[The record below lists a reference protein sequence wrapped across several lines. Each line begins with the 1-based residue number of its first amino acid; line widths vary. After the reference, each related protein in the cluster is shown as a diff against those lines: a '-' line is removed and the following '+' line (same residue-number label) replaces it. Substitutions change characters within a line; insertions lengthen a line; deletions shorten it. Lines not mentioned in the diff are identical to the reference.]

1 MFSAGMGIGLMFYG
15 VAEPFVVIMM
25 LLCVAFARDLRNDPQ
40 VRLEDK
46 SAEVVEQAVDYGTSH
61 YGDHFT
67 LRVLAFPGARPRRR
81 TDDPEA
87 VTAGHGDSTSTGPE
101 RRRPQPSEAIRH
113 CP

>member
-1 MFSAGMGIGLMFYG
+1 MFSAGMGIGLMFYS
-15 VAEPFVVIMM
+15 VAAPFVVIMV

-81 TDDPEA
+81 ADDPEA
-87 VTAGHGDSTSTGPE
+87 VTTGHGDLDGTGTT
-101 RRRPQPSEAIRH
+101 PS
-113 CP
+113 

>member
-1 MFSAGMGIGLMFYG
+1 M
-15 VAEPFVVIMM
+15 V

-67 LRVLAFPGARPRRR
+67 LRVLAFPGLDLDVGQTTRRQSPPA
-81 TDDPEA
+81 TVDVD
-87 VTAGHGDSTSTGPE
+87 GTGTT
-101 RRRPQPSEAIRH
+101 PSSAE
-113 CP
+113 